1 MTLVNIVLYNLIKES
16 QVKLRVVGEFY
27 QVLLIYKFNIFDEI
41 WGVYKE
47 QLYNREIQEECK
59 GGSIQYVEFLDFLV
73 FFRK

>member
-1 MTLVNIVLYNLIKES
+1 MLVNIVLYNLIKES

-59 GGSIQYVEFLDFLV
+59 GGSIQCVEFLDFLV